1 MAADTCV
8 LSDLEPG
15 KKALVDSFTD
25 FELSLKLLEMGFIPG
40 ETIEIIRTAPFG
52 DPIAVAVS
60 GYMLSLRKQE
70 AESVRVR
77 PC

>member
-1 MAADTCV
+1 VAADSTT
-8 LSDLEPG
+8 LSQLETG
-15 KKALVDSFTD
+15 RKALIESFTD

-40 ETIEIIRTAPFG
+40 ESVEVIRTAPFG

-60 GYMLSLRKQE
+60 GYMLSLRKDE
-70 AESVRVR
+70 AGTIRVR

>member
-1 MAADTCV
+1 MAAETCV
-8 LSDLEPG
+8 LSELQPG
-15 KKALVDSFTD
+15 KKALIESFTD

-52 DPIAVAVS
+52 DPIAVGVS
-60 GYMLSLRKQE
+60 GYMLSLRKKE